1 MRKQDVVRCGMY
13 AAVADEHDERHRQEH
28 RGGEEKCHKSLLAA
42 RRSASSGVRSYK
54 TVVTPEF

>member
-1 MRKQDVVRCGMY
+1 MY
-13 AAVADEHDERHRQEH
+13 AAVADEHDERHRQERH
-28 RGGEEKCHKSLLAA
+28 GGEEKCHKSLLAA